1 MINPR
6 LRIVLVDTD
15 HSRRLSIE
23 KNLGQLGCYRVIP
36 VSSLHELMALMDNA
50 IGVFDLLVINED
62 VVCVAGIRLE
72 NILRD
77 YSCIRHSLIYKSVEL
92 HVFPGTYG
100 MFPSS
105 RFFASGVPDQPV
117 LAQVMSRLEES
128 AGSEVY
134 NPLSATT

>member
-23 KNLGQLGCYRVIP
+23 KNLGHLGYYRVVP

-50 IGVFDLLVINED
+50 VDVFDLLVINED
-62 VVCVAGIRLE
+62 VLSVAGIRLE
-72 NILRD
+72 KFLHE
-77 YSCIRHSLIYKSVEL
+77 YSCLRHSLIYKSTEL
-92 HVFPGTYG
+92 HVFPGTQA

-117 LAQVMSRLEES
+117 LAQVMNRLEVPS
-128 AGSEVY
+128 GSDFY
-134 NPLSATT
+134 NSLPAAT

>member
-23 KNLGQLGCYRVIP
+23 KNLGQLGYYRVIP

-117 LAQVMSRLEES
+117 LAQVMNRI
-128 AGSEVY
+128 EVPAVSDVY
-134 NPLSATT
+134 SSLPTAT

>member
-1 MINPR
+1 
-6 LRIVLVDTD
+6 
-15 HSRRLSIE
+15 
-23 KNLGQLGCYRVIP
+23 
-36 VSSLHELMALMDNA
+36 MDNA

>member
-23 KNLGQLGCYRVIP
+23 KNRGQLGCYRVIP